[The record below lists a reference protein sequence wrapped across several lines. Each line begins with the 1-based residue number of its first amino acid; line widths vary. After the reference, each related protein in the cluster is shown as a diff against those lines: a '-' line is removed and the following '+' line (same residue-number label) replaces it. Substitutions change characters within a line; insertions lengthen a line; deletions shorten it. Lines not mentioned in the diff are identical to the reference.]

1 MFGRERREEKRRKQ
15 EEYERKLEEEK
26 KRKKELERY
35 LLEMFEWK
43 EVSKEEWSSLP
54 RKGDNIVTWHLAENY
69 AETLF
74 RKRASELGLSYDD
87 VEDVFRGQNEQFF
100 DSLKRHFYNKVEC
113 KYDKISSFR
122 ELLILPYQTPA
133 QEIVEKIRKLSPE
146 EQAEVLLLLVNKK
159 IKIVVEDT

>member
-113 KYDKISSFR
+113 KYDKISSF
-122 ELLILPYQTPA
+122 
-133 QEIVEKIRKLSPE
+133 
-146 EQAEVLLLLVNKK
+146 
-159 IKIVVEDT
+159 

>member
-1 MFGRERREEKRRKQ
+1 
-15 EEYERKLEEEK
+15 
-26 KRKKELERY
+26 
-35 LLEMFEWK
+35 MFEWK

-100 DSLKRHFYNKVEC
+100 DS
-113 KYDKISSFR
+113 SSAIAQLSLNTIDVNEYTTFQSFSNMIWVVR
-122 ELLILPYQTPA
+122 FLI
-133 QEIVEKIRKLSPE
+133 KKSFLS
-146 EQAEVLLLLVNKK
+146 
-159 IKIVVEDT
+159 